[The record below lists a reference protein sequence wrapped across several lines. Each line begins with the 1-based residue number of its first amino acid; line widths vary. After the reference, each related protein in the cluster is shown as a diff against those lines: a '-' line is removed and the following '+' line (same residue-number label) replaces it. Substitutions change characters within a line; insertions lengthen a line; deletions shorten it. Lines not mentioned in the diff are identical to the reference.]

1 MNKPM
6 IENSDRGI
14 TINKSLAWTMVV
26 GLLGAGLWLGT
37 QMAEVRTSLDVLN
50 ERQSEDRVSIQQNL
64 QRINDLRRSEAR
76 VDQRL
81 ISIERSVT
89 NTEVSIQE
97 VLRFVR
103 NGQEGPRP

>member
-26 GLLGAGLWLGT
+26 GLLGAGLWLGA
-37 QMAEVRTSLDVLN
+37 QMGELQSSLNALTDRQMEDRLSIQAN
-50 ERQSEDRVSIQQNL
+50 ERM
-64 QRINDLRRSEAR
+64 INDMRRNEAR

-81 ISIERSVT
+81 ITIERAVI
-89 NTEVSIQE
+89 NTESNMQE
-97 VLRFVR
+97 VLRFIR
-103 NGQEGPRP
+103 NGMEGSVP